1 MDNTKNDEYYVNKV
15 IEHIDSIILY
25 TQDKDYN
32 SFINNSLLIDAVLF
46 RLVQMAENINHI
58 SKEYK
63 NNHLAIKWG
72 QIAGFRNG
80 IVHNYGNTDYSIVYE
95 IISEDIYNL
104 KENLLKK

>member
-25 TQDKDYN
+25 TQDKDYK
-32 SFINNSLLIDAVLF
+32 SFINDSLLIDAVLF

-63 NNHLAIKWG
+63 NNK
-72 QIAGFRNG
+72 QER
-80 IVHNYGNTDYSIVYE
+80 
-95 IISEDIYNL
+95 
-104 KENLLKK
+104 